1 MNPDFAVEIIRLMM
15 MTALSLATPIL
26 GIGMS
31 VGLSVSVFQSVTS
44 INEQTLSFVPK
55 AMGIVSFLVMATPW
69 ILRTMIEF
77 SVGIIQLIPQVAQ

>member
-15 MTALSLATPIL
+15 MKAVSLASPIL
-26 GIGMS
+26 AIGMS

-55 AMGIVSFLVMATPW
+55 AMGIVSFLVMTTPW
-69 ILRTMIEF
+69 ILRTMTEF
-77 SVGIIQLIPQVAQ
+77 TTGIIQLIPQVAN

>member
-15 MTALSLATPIL
+15 FKAVSLAAPIL

-31 VGLSVSVFQSVTS
+31 VGLSVSVFQAVTS

-55 AMGIVSFLVMATPW
+55 TMSIVTFLALATPW
-69 ILRTMIEF
+69 ILRTLMEF
-77 SVGIIQLIPQVAQ
+77 STVIIQLIPQMAN

>member
-15 MTALSLATPIL
+15 FKAVSLAAPIL

-31 VGLSVSVFQSVTS
+31 VGLSVSVFQAVTS

-55 AMGIVSFLVMATPW
+55 TMSIVTFLVLATPW
-69 ILRTMIEF
+69 ILRTLMEF
-77 SVGIIQLIPQVAQ
+77 STVIIQLIPQMAN

>member
-15 MTALSLATPIL
+15 MKAVSLASPIL
-26 GIGMS
+26 AIGMS

-55 AMGIVSFLVMATPW
+55 AMGIVSFLVLATPW
-69 ILRTMIEF
+69 VLRTMIEF
-77 SVGIIQLIPQVAQ
+77 TAGIIQLIPQVAN

>member
-15 MTALSLATPIL
+15 FKAVSLAAPIL

-31 VGLSVSVFQSVTS
+31 VGLSVSVFQAVTS

-55 AMGIVSFLVMATPW
+55 TMSIVTFLVLATPW
-69 ILRTMIEF
+69 ILRTLMEF
-77 SVGIIQLIPQVAQ
+77 STVIIQLIPQMTA

>member
-15 MTALSLATPIL
+15 MKAVSLASPIL

-55 AMGIVSFLVMATPW
+55 AMGIVSFLVLATPW
-69 ILRTMIEF
+69 VLRTMIEF
-77 SVGIIQLIPQVAQ
+77 TAGIIQLIPQVAN

>member
-15 MTALSLATPIL
+15 TTALSLAAPIL

>member
-15 MTALSLATPIL
+15 FKAVSLAAPIL

-31 VGLSVSVFQSVTS
+31 VGLSVSVFQAVTS

-55 AMGIVSFLVMATPW
+55 TMSIVTFLVVATPW
-69 ILRTMIEF
+69 ILRTLMEF
-77 SVGIIQLIPQVAQ
+77 STVIIQLIPQMAA

>member
-15 MTALSLATPIL
+15 FKAVSLAAPIL

-31 VGLSVSVFQSVTS
+31 VGLSVSVFQAVTS

-55 AMGIVSFLVMATPW
+55 TMSIVTFLVLATPW
-69 ILRTMIEF
+69 ILRTLMEF
-77 SVGIIQLIPQVAQ
+77 ATVIIQLIPQMAA